1 MVAYCIGF
9 SAFHHVLASHVGW
22 VECPALSQDSQKS
35 DRAVF
40 LSFEQVS
47 CVCVGLDLASWEAG
61 RAMECGSLPV
71 LLHDSDF

>member
-35 DRAVF
+35 YRAVF
-40 LSFEQVS
+40 LRFEQVS
-47 CVCVGLDLASWEAG
+47 CVCVCWVRSGLLGG
-61 RAMECGSLPV
+61 RQSYGMW
-71 LLHDSDF
+71 